1 MLCQA
6 DLLNSI
12 CTGFPIV
19 ITTSAYEPK
28 KRKKKMKNLI
38 LQILLVSGEKTVRE
52 CATEVAIN
60 LCHIYDTV
68 CGYVWLE

>member
-1 MLCQA
+1 
-6 DLLNSI
+6 
-12 CTGFPIV
+12 
-19 ITTSAYEPK
+19 
-28 KRKKKMKNLI
+28 MKSLI